1 MSVSAFNIVFV
12 LNKEGS
18 IKLLIFPVLVDIFP
32 VLVDIFPVLVDIL
45 PVLVDI
51 FPVFVAILLVFV
63 NIFPVFVVIS
73 SVLSDILLVFITIKS
88 VLVEISFA
96 LVEISFALV
105 EISFALISTNP
116 LNVQYSHQLLS
127 KLISFTPF
135 EYIND
140 IKNSMLFTIERPGKN
155 IKGICHTMDG
165 QKITHSI
172 LPIESEIQKNPP
184 NAWIAI
190 GDGGNELGTG
200 YYRNSIEKVIPD
212 GKCCNCGCEG
222 GITAFEKA
230 DRCILS
236 TTSNFGAISLSLE
249 LARQK
254 NINWNVPANKVTQII
269 KILNK
274 YGIKDGVTGEEG
286 TVDGISI
293 ELRKK
298 MYEQLNSLF

>member
-1 MSVSAFNIVFV
+1 MNKNLAEILIGTPILNELPESAKRSYKIISNSNVPIQNLEEIAQFIWNRINKVNIV
-12 LNKEGS
+12 S
-18 IKLLIFPVLVDIFP
+18 IFTGFYCKSGYETDGPVG
-32 VLVDIFPVLVDIL
+32 
-45 PVLVDI
+45 
-51 FPVFVAILLVFV
+51 
-63 NIFPVFVVIS
+63 
-73 SVLSDILLVFITIKS
+73 
-88 VLVEISFA
+88 
-96 LVEISFALV
+96 
-105 EISFALISTNP
+105 ALILAEFFIKAKIPIQICCEKELLKILKSIASD
-116 LNVQYSHQLLS
+116 LSLS

-200 YYRNSIEKVIPD
+200 YYRNSIEKVIPN

>member
-1 MSVSAFNIVFV
+1 MSNNLTDNLLGRPFLDELPESAKRSHYIISNSNI
-12 LNKEGS
+12 
-18 IKLLIFPVLVDIFP
+18 PVQNLEEIAKYIWNHIDK
-32 VLVDIFPVLVDIL
+32 
-45 PVLVDI
+45 
-51 FPVFVAILLVFV
+51 V
-63 NIFPVFVVIS
+63 NM
-73 SVLSDILLVFITIKS
+73 ITIFTGFYCKKGYETDGP
-88 VLVEISFA
+88 VGA
-96 LVEISFALV
+96 LVLAEFFLQTKIPIQICCEKELLK
-105 EISFALISTNP
+105 IMKSTASD
-116 LNVQYSHQLLS
+116 LSSS

-135 EYIND
+135 EDINN
-140 IKNSMLFTIERPGKN
+140 IMNSMVFTIERPGEN
-155 IKGICHTMDG
+155 NKGICHTMDG
-165 QKITHSI
+165 HKISHSI

-200 YYRNSIEKVIPD
+200 YFRNVINDVIPN
-212 GKCCNCGCEG
+212 GKHCNCGCDG
-222 GITAFEKA
+222 GIAAYKEA
-230 DRCILS
+230 NRCILS